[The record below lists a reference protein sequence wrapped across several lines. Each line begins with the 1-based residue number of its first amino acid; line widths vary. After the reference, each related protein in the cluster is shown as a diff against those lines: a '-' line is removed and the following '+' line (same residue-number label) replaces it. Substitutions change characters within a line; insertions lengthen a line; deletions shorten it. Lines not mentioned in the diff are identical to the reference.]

1 MESSSQNSKNGTRTV
16 HFFSFWLTLAA
27 LCGQGDG
34 ENGGRLLDVFGLKMC
49 LVVFVK
55 V

>member
-1 MESSSQNSKNGTRTV
+1 LVQSWNPRHRTPKNGTRTV

-34 ENGGRLLDVFGLKMC
+34 ENGGRLLDVYGLKI
-49 LVVFVK
+49 
-55 V
+55 